1 MAILKPKKNTTK
13 KEAPV
18 TKSTKTVEED
28 TGHHELVL
36 LRPRITEK
44 ASLSSTQHVYV
55 FDISLGANK
64 RDVSKAIM
72 RIYSVTPKQVRIVPV
87 PSKQVFVRG
96 KWGVKKG
103 GRKAYVYLNKE
114 DKIEII

>member
-1 MAILKPKKNTTK
+1 MPILKTKKNTVK
-13 KEAPV
+13 KGIPV
-18 TKSTKTVEED
+18 TKSKKDTEER
-28 TGHHELVL
+28 GLHELVL

-44 ASLSSTQHVYV
+44 ASLSSSSHVYV
-55 FDISLGANK
+55 FDISLEADK
-64 RDVSKAIM
+64 RRVAEAIT
-72 RIYSVTPKQVRIVPV
+72 RIYSVTPRKVRIVPV

-96 KWGVKKG
+96 KRGVKKG